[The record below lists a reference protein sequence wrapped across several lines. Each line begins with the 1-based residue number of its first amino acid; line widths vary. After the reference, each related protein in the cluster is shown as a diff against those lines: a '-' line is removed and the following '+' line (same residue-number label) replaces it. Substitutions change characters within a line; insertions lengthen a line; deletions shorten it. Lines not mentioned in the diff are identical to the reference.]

1 MIEIDGVKYE
11 EEDLTQEGV
20 IRAKRI
26 ALLKEKNVNLII
38 EQQETD
44 NNIAFH
50 AKIIKEQQEGLNHN
64 QPPSDGEVLEPEA
77 DG

>member
-1 MIEIDGVKYE
+1 MIEIDGIKYQ

-26 ALLKEKNVNLII
+26 AQLKEREISLII
-38 EQQETD
+38 EQQENS

-50 AKIIKEQQEGLNHN
+50 AKMIKEQQESLNHN
-64 QPPSDGEVLEPEA
+64 QAPAEGSEAEA

>member
-1 MIEIDGVKYE
+1 MIEIDGVKYQ

-20 IRAKRI
+20 VRAKRI
-26 ALLKEKNVNLII
+26 GYLKDKLVQLVI
-38 EQQETD
+38 EQQETE
-44 NNIAFH
+44 NNIAVH

-64 QPPSDGEVLEPEA
+64 EPPSESEA

>member
-1 MIEIDGVKYE
+1 MIEIDGIKYQ

-26 ALLKEKNVNLII
+26 AQLKEREISLII
-38 EQQETD
+38 EQQENS

-50 AKIIKEQQEGLNHN
+50 AKMIKEQQI
-64 QPPSDGEVLEPEA
+64 
-77 DG
+77 